1 MPHKLIK
8 IGDKFMSTAVL
19 SNGTSYYIPQSDL
32 SFFTEL
38 AERMK
43 WKIVSK
49 VKKANK
55 TAKLNQAMALMDTM
69 MVKGGTP
76 VPADADGL
84 DIMAEEKYSL

>member
-1 MPHKLIK
+1 
-8 IGDKFMSTAVL
+8 MSTTVL

-55 TAKLNQAMALMDTM
+55 AAKLNSE
-69 MVKGGTP
+69 
-76 VPADADGL
+76 DAKKLFAHGYIGEYEL
-84 DIMAEEKYSL
+84 FL

>member
-1 MPHKLIK
+1 
-8 IGDKFMSTAVL
+8 MSIAIL

-43 WKIVSK
+43 WQIVSK
-49 VKKANK
+49 VKKTDR

-84 DIMAEEKYSL
+84 DILTEEKYSL

>member
-1 MPHKLIK
+1 
-8 IGDKFMSTAVL
+8 MSTAVL

-32 SFFTEL
+32 SFFMEL

-55 TAKLNQAMALMDTM
+55 TAKLNQAMAIMDTM
-69 MVKGGTP
+69 MVKDGTP

>member
-1 MPHKLIK
+1 
-8 IGDKFMSTAVL
+8 MSTAIL

-43 WKIVSK
+43 WQIVSK
-49 VKKANK
+49 VKKTDR

-76 VPADADGL
+76 VPADADQGGPQTPGTQ
-84 DIMAEEKYSL
+84 ITVGPFPAN